1 MERSD
6 VRELHY
12 ITPVEN
18 VPSILA
24 HGILAHN
31 LAAMLAHRSVAD
43 EQVQGR
49 RREKAVP
56 GGRCLH
62 EYVNLYICARNPML
76 FRLHGDHVRLCVLR
90 VSPEVLDLPGAVIAD
105 GNAASGYTSFRP
117 APAGLSFVDRD
128 AVFAERWT
136 EGNQIEV
143 WEKTRVKCAEVL
155 VPVRVDP
162 RWVVGAYVSGG
173 VARDALCATGC
184 ALRATIDA
192 RLFFVVERG
201 TS

>member
-1 MERSD
+1 MRQAVACAPGEGCVVERSD

-24 HGILAHN
+24 RGILAHN
-31 LAAMLAHRSVAD
+31 LAARLAHRSVAD

-56 GGRCLH
+56 GGRRLH
-62 EYVNLYICARNPML
+62 DYVNLYICARNPML
-76 FRLHGDHVRLCVLR
+76 FRLHGDHPKLCVLR
-90 VSPEVLDLPGAVIAD
+90 VNPEVLDLPGAVIAD

-117 APAGLSFVDRD
+117 APAGLSFVDKD
-128 AVFAERWT
+128 TVFAERWT
-136 EGNQIEV
+136 EGDQIEV

-155 VPVRVDP
+155 VPARVDP
-162 RWVVGAYVSGG
+162 RWIVGA
-173 VARDALCATGC
+173 
-184 ALRATIDA
+184 
-192 RLFFVVERG
+192 
-201 TS
+201 